1 MRRISGGAALLAVA
15 MAAFALPAAASDDDQ
30 FKRTVGP
37 WEVSGSNGVCSAA
50 LVKMP
55 TAVVWI
61 LVSPDQGNDGGIMM
75 TTDRLLT
82 AEKDGWISVTA
93 TIGPNG
99 KSMSRPAEV
108 NDDPVGLYIPWKVK
122 TDMAAMPDD
131 WHLTVRGQGMIL
143 LDVDV
148 HGFRAAVA
156 ALNECDTVTDKNS
169 MS

>member
-1 MRRISGGAALLAVA
+1 MRSVLGGAAILAA
-15 MAAFALPAAASDDDQ
+15 GMAFASPAAASDDDQ

-50 LVKMP
+50 LIKMP
-55 TAVVWI
+55 TSIVWI
-61 LVSPDQGNDGGIMM
+61 LVSPDGGNDGGIMM
-75 TTDRLLT
+75 TTDRQLS

-93 TIGPNG
+93 TIGPNAR
-99 KSMSRPAEV
+99 SMSRPAQV

-131 WHLTVRGQGMIL
+131 WHLTIRNQGMTL

-148 HGFRAAVA
+148 HGFKAAIA
-156 ALNECDTVTDKNS
+156 ALNECDTVTDKNGTS
-169 MS
+169 